1 MNHRLPGYA
10 GALLAVVLACGTS
23 IASAEPFSYLR
34 VAGSSFVPRDGS
46 TKLAYGA
53 AGCVLLASGAPWIVY
68 PVQLP
73 TGSRIVSMRVYYYDV
88 APNTWLT
95 AALTR
100 YNGSG
105 GITDEVFFDVADN
118 SSGYS
123 THDRA
128 MDLRIN
134 NQESATQILVSFS
147 DAMPSLRLCGVRLT
161 IDDMF
166 FKDSFE

>member
-100 YNGSG
+100 YNGSAASPMRCSLTLP
-105 GITDEVFFDVADN
+105 ITAAAIAPMIARW
-118 SSGYS
+118 
-123 THDRA
+123 T
-128 MDLRIN
+128 
-134 NQESATQILVSFS
+134 
-147 DAMPSLRLCGVRLT
+147 
-161 IDDMF
+161 
-166 FKDSFE
+166 

>member
-1 MNHRLPGYA
+1 
-10 GALLAVVLACGTS
+10 
-23 IASAEPFSYLR
+23 
-34 VAGSSFVPRDGS
+34 
-46 TKLAYGA
+46 
-53 AGCVLLASGAPWIVY
+53 
-68 PVQLP
+68 
-73 TGSRIVSMRVYYYDV
+73 
-88 APNTWLT
+88 
-95 AALTR
+95 
-100 YNGSG
+100 
-105 GITDEVFFDVADN
+105 VFFDVADN